1 MERQWNSGMEQP
13 DRPHLFGIRHLSPS
27 GAWHLRKFLDE
38 TDPELVLIEG
48 PSDFTELLEDL
59 TKKEVKPPVAVMAY
73 TSDLPIRTILYPLAV
88 YSPEYQAAL
97 WAREKGKKARFF
109 DLPSSVFL
117 ALEDQE
123 KLSEENPGEKDKE
136 DRESGDIGTTRD
148 IYARLDQAAGTG
160 GNEDFWEHVLEHSE
174 TPKGYQMEQLS
185 LERSFA
191 AFLRTQR
198 ERQTEKTGFVNA
210 ACFGRS
216 RKRWRR
222 EFQPAGLRLSQGPFT
237 WPVF

>member
-59 TKKEVKPPVAVMAY
+59 TKNEVKPPVAVMAY

-109 DLPSSVFL
+109 DLPSPVFL

-136 DRESGDIGTTRD
+136 GPESGDTGNTGD
-148 IYARLDQAAGTG
+148 VYARLDQAAGTG

-174 TPKGYQMEQLS
+174 TPKGYQMGAAVFGTELRRLS
-185 LERSFA
+185 EN
-191 AFLRTQR
+191 
-198 ERQTEKTGFVNA
+198 TGFVNA
-210 ACFGRS
+210 ACFGR
-216 RKRWRR
+216 
-222 EFQPAGLRLSQGPFT
+222 
-237 WPVF
+237 

>member
-1 MERQWNSGMEQP
+1 MERQWNSGVEQP

-59 TKKEVKPPVAVMAY
+59 TKNEVKPPVAVMAY

-109 DLPSSVFL
+109 DLPSPVFL

-123 KLSEENPGEKDKE
+123 TSTPVLTRRREPGET
-136 DRESGDIGTTRD
+136 RISGSTYWSTPRRRKAIR
-148 IYARLDQAAGTG
+148 
-160 GNEDFWEHVLEHSE
+160 WER
-174 TPKGYQMEQLS
+174 LS

-198 ERQTEKTGFVNA
+198 ERRTEKTGFVNA
-210 ACFGRS
+210 ACFGR
-216 RKRWRR
+216 
-222 EFQPAGLRLSQGPFT
+222 
-237 WPVF
+237 

>member
-97 WAREKGKKARFF
+97 WAREKGK
-109 DLPSSVFL
+109 LLV
-117 ALEDQE
+117 E
-123 KLSEENPGEKDKE
+123 
-136 DRESGDIGTTRD
+136 
-148 IYARLDQAAGTG
+148 
-160 GNEDFWEHVLEHSE
+160 
-174 TPKGYQMEQLS
+174 
-185 LERSFA
+185 
-191 AFLRTQR
+191 
-198 ERQTEKTGFVNA
+198 
-210 ACFGRS
+210 
-216 RKRWRR
+216 
-222 EFQPAGLRLSQGPFT
+222 
-237 WPVF
+237 

>member
-1 MERQWNSGMEQP
+1 MERQWNSGVEQP

-109 DLPSSVFL
+109 DLPSPVFL

-136 DRESGDIGTTRD
+136 GPESGDTGNTGD
-148 IYARLDQAAGTG
+148 VYARLDQAAGTG
-160 GNEDFWEHVLEHSE
+160 ETRISGSTYWSTPRRRKAIRWER
-174 TPKGYQMEQLS
+174 LS

-198 ERQTEKTGFVNA
+198 ERRTEKTGFVNA
-210 ACFGRS
+210 ACFGR
-216 RKRWRR
+216 
-222 EFQPAGLRLSQGPFT
+222 
-237 WPVF
+237 

>member
-1 MERQWNSGMEQP
+1 MERQWNSGVEQP

-59 TKKEVKPPVAVMAY
+59 TKNEVKPPVAVMAY

-109 DLPSSVFL
+109 DLPSPVFL

-136 DRESGDIGTTRD
+136 ARKSGILEIRETSTPVLTRRREPGETRISGSTYWSTPRRRKAIR
-148 IYARLDQAAGTG
+148 
-160 GNEDFWEHVLEHSE
+160 WER
-174 TPKGYQMEQLS
+174 LS

-198 ERQTEKTGFVNA
+198 ERRTEKTGFVNA
-210 ACFGRS
+210 ACFGR
-216 RKRWRR
+216 
-222 EFQPAGLRLSQGPFT
+222 
-237 WPVF
+237 